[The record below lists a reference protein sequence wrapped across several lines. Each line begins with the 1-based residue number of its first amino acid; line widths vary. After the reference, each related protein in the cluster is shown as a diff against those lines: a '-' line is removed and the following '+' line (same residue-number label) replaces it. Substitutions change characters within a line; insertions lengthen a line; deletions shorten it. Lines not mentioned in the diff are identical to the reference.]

1 MKNGG
6 LFPRQGT
13 DCRYF
18 VYARLTVQEA
28 QIGKGCANRSQ
39 NKKRSGKFSKPRHG
53 QDRILYCHFPEYHPP
68 PSRVIQHS
76 HEADNFDFPKKFW

>member
-6 LFPRQGT
+6 LSQSKGRT
-13 DCRYF
+13 AVIF

-28 QIGKGCANRSQ
+28 QIGKGCVNRPQ
-39 NKKRSGKFSKPRHG
+39 NKNRSGKFSEPRHG

-76 HEADNFDFPKKFW
+76 HEADNFDFPKNFW